1 MRRQF
6 QFIQENFQI
15 LNGKLCHFR
24 NVFPTDGNCQ
34 SFFFQTLAAAGLTV
48 NQAVSGVYVFI
59 CGKLHTPGI
68 FINPCAD
75 FCDYVKRVEVIAG
88 GVDEKLVENANRVLR
103 ILKEDAGEVRPELF
117 VQNAEKDLYQAV
129 QAISFNGDYAK
140 YLTNLTEINPVVTKF
155 FDDVLVMDKDEN
167 IKNNRL
173 ALLKSLKNK
182 YIILTDFSQM

>member
-1 MRRQF
+1 M
-6 QFIQENFQI
+6 
-15 LNGKLCHFR
+15 
-24 NVFPTDGNCQ
+24 
-34 SFFFQTLAAAGLTV
+34 
-48 NQAVSGVYVFI
+48 
-59 CGKLHTPGI
+59 
-68 FINPCAD
+68 
-75 FCDYVKRVEVIAG
+75 
-88 GVDEKLVENANRVLR
+88 DEKLVENANRVLR